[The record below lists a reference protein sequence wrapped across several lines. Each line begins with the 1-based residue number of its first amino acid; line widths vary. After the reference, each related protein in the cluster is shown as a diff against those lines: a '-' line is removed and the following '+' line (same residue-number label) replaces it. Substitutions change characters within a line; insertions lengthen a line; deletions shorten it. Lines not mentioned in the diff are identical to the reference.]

1 MWAMLWGPQ
10 GPPPTTG
17 QKGAVCDPQQRQP
30 IMAGGTQDLTWEPGG
45 MAVTQATLSTF
56 HWAGEGDGQGPGPNA
71 VVALYRHLLSSTAPK
86 SLNGH
91 TTP

>member
-17 QKGAVCDPQQRQP
+17 QKEAVCDPQQRRP
-30 IMAGGTQDLTWEPGG
+30 IMAVGTQDLTWEPGG

-56 HWAGEGDGQGPGPNA
+56 HRAGEDDGQGPGPNA
-71 VVALYRHLLSSTAPK
+71 VVALCRHLLSSAAPK